1 MIPRLF
7 KNEATSF
14 ENLGYG
20 GLTRTVSCN
29 VIEELNGAYELYM
42 TILQDDPLFEFVQV
56 GNIIAALPN
65 MIDSAQAFVIES
77 ITKHLNGEVE
87 VYATHISQYRTK
99 LIPTTKFASNTLAG
113 VITSLNGSVVPLE
126 TNPFTIDTDMTSNLG
141 FAQNIPKS
149 YRDVLGGS
157 EGSILDRYG
166 GEYYFDN
173 FNIHLLS
180 HRGRSTEARVMYGRN
195 MTDFQE
201 DDVFSWNKS
210 ATGVLPYWTTDQGVA
225 DVVGDIQYSQY
236 ADLYPYKRTVTV
248 DFRDKFESRPTKAEL
263 ESYALSWINSKGLPA
278 TTLECAFDQFDL
290 TDAQVN
296 TLGIGDEV
304 QVINSMYGVNYTSR
318 IVATDYDVLGERYN
332 SLTVGSLKATLSE
345 VIGGTQSVDTSAGG
359 MMWYGECDTAAATA
373 AKTVTINGFPT
384 APYSPGTMIAIKFTY
399 ANGKANPTLSI
410 NSGTA
415 YYIKRYGTTAPST
428 SAASSW
434 NALSV
439 VIMVFDGSYWQMVN
453 WLNTT
458 YSAISQANI
467 ETLAGTSTGLITG
480 QRFTQGFDKR
490 FKSADAYGICYAN
503 TIVRTFASGQV
514 TIPLTDIGIANAT
527 KPKGILLTPQY
538 RTDVTMKYNYDS
550 SDSTNVLIECWKEGV
565 AYDGDMRFF
574 MVVFQ
579 NSW

>member
-1 MIPRLF
+1 
-7 KNEATSF
+7 
-14 ENLGYG
+14 
-20 GLTRTVSCN
+20 
-29 VIEELNGAYELYM
+29 
-42 TILQDDPLFEFVQV
+42 
-56 GNIIAALPN
+56 
-65 MIDSAQAFVIES
+65 
-77 ITKHLNGEVE
+77 
-87 VYATHISQYRTK
+87 
-99 LIPTTKFASNTLAG
+99 
-113 VITSLNGSVVPLE
+113 
-126 TNPFTIDTDMTSNLG
+126 
-141 FAQNIPKS
+141 
-149 YRDVLGGS
+149 
-157 EGSILDRYG
+157 
-166 GEYYFDN
+166 
-173 FNIHLLS
+173 
-180 HRGRSTEARVMYGRN
+180 
-195 MTDFQE
+195 
-201 DDVFSWNKS
+201 
-210 ATGVLPYWTTDQGVA
+210 
-225 DVVGDIQYSQY
+225 
-236 ADLYPYKRTVTV
+236 
-248 DFRDKFESRPTKAEL
+248 
-263 ESYALSWINSKGLPA
+263 
-278 TTLECAFDQFDL
+278 
-290 TDAQVN
+290 
-296 TLGIGDEV
+296 
-304 QVINSMYGVNYTSR
+304 
-318 IVATDYDVLGERYN
+318 
-332 SLTVGSLKATLSE
+332 
-345 VIGGTQSVDTSAGG
+345 